1 MTDEEF
7 RKLCDDFNKMAE
19 ELNDLKLIF
28 SSVDNHL
35 HEVCDKFDDL
45 TVVNDNN
52 NVELLKN
59 EQL

>member
-7 RKLCDDFNKMAE
+7 RKLCDDFNKMSE
-19 ELNDLKLIF
+19 ELNDVKLIF

-35 HEVCDKFDDL
+35 HKVCDKIDDL
-45 TVVNDNN
+45 AVVNNDN